1 MDEIEEK
8 NNIKVVL
15 LGDEKT
21 GKTQFVQFLIHGIKN
36 CDFIN
41 YIPTTG
47 ASFAGKKFIFNNKLY
62 EFDLWD
68 TAGQEKYTAL
78 LRFFFKD
85 ADIIYIFFDYN
96 NKKSFERAKFLVNL
110 VKDNC
115 ENKKVVNVLVGNKFH
130 LDINSIERDNI
141 IYEEEILEYVDEN
154 NLIFAHLSIFK
165 TYSNGVNE
173 ILKKSLKEYLKM
185 KSLK

>member
-1 MDEIEEK
+1 MDEK
-8 NNIKVVL
+8 NSIKIVF

-21 GKTQFVQFLIHGIKN
+21 GKTRFVQFLTLGFDF
-36 CDFIN
+36 CDFKN

-47 ASFAGKKFIFNNKLY
+47 ASFTSRKFIFNNKLY
-62 EFDLWD
+62 DLDLWD
-68 TAGQEKYTAL
+68 TAGQEKYSAL

-85 ADIIYIFFDYN
+85 ADIIFIFFDYN
-96 NKKSFERAKFLVNL
+96 NKNSFERAKFFVNL
-110 VKDNC
+110 VKEHC
-115 ENKKVVNVLVGNKFH
+115 ENKNVVNVLVGNKFH

-154 NLIFAHLSIFK
+154 NLIFAHLSILEI
-165 TYSNGVNE
+165 YSNGFNE
-173 ILKKSLKEYLKM
+173 IFKKSLKEYTKR